1 VWLTRSLADVPG
13 DDGWLTDTERAV
25 LATLVYPKRRS
36 DWRLGRWTAKAVVV
50 AVTGAARESVSV
62 LAARDG
68 APEAFVDGR
77 PAGVSMSI
85 SHRAGRALAVAG
97 PGQVGCDLEI
107 VEPRSRAFAEDWL
120 TAAEREWAADDHL
133 RTNAVWTVK
142 EAAAKVRREGLRLD
156 FRSAE
161 ATLDDGTGPWRAFV
175 VEWGDRT
182 TRGWW
187 RAEGGW
193 VMAVAAE
200 PATGP
205 PRFDSAEAVAS
216 GASLCST

>member
-1 VWLTRSLADVPG
+1 MTAPEWLTRSLADVPR
-13 DDGWLTDTERAV
+13 DDDWLTEPERAV
-25 LATLVYPKRRS
+25 LATLEYPKRRS
-36 DWRLGRWTAKAVVV
+36 DWRLGRWTAKAVV
-50 AVTGAARESVSV
+50 AGLTGAAHERVSI
-62 LAARDG
+62 LAAGDG

-77 PAGVSMSI
+77 PAGVSVSI
-85 SHRAGRALAVAG
+85 SHRAGRALAAAG
-97 PGQVGCDLEI
+97 PGQVGCDLEV

-120 TAAEREWAADDHL
+120 TPAERKWAATDDL
-133 RTNAVWTVK
+133 RTNLVWTVK

-161 ATLDDGTGPWRAFV
+161 ATLDGGSGPWRPFV
-175 VEWGDRT
+175 VEWGDHT

-205 PRFDSAEAVAS
+205 PPADPPRR
-216 GASLCST
+216 